1 MSLISTLEAPN
12 EELDGEF
19 LYDLLDKLQNGVI
32 RKPENFNNLHF
43 LLFLLYDSYG
53 YERDRYPLWRWY
65 YRIKKKCLTAKHLT
79 IDTEHSRQYIVN
91 AIEHLID
98 TRVTITKLIEE
109 YVQVDLQY
117 LNSPIHG
124 LFNSYTPLH
133 TYLYMERVDK
143 PIINENI
150 KIYQLFQSTITKL
163 YQNLS
168 FDLIHFSIAHRKTN
182 LLKKIFNENTNWL
195 DLSMNLTTERG
206 WLPLHYACYV
216 GDKDTVK
223 TICDSLTTPKSP
235 IHFDTIS
242 LLIPNLK
249 QELFEKNPNEFILKT
264 WGVEHSAHKAKQR
277 KSRVQSSMDS
287 HHNLFT
293 EKCFQQKLNSNTD
306 IRDQPALSTNIH
318 NNSGIN
324 ITNDNDIP
332 DADELELSTLPLIQ
346 RDEFIDK
353 LLRMCDTKQML
364 IPSPL
369 TLACLA
375 INGNIIDYEE
385 IVKILLE
392 SHLVEFDGIN
402 HECILNHVVNYMHR
416 KEYARFQC
424 VQVYRD
430 TEIEGPS
437 TYVFYQFDGFIVNQ
451 DVKPLSSPLSGSAA
465 TLNTSKNDKSAE
477 SEDDRPSSAPT
488 SVRCLITVL
497 VLRDTFL
504 QYPRWDFHLLRENIE
519 EHFSDLENALG
530 CRPTILYPDG
540 DIISS
545 RKRSDATWEIIV
557 KYRLSSETGESLYMQ
572 VDYYFF
578 DAFGD
583 PLADA
588 LANVYQTPFY
598 ISCMTDST
606 VMMNT
611 IFDSFFQRRNLHR
624 WGTIASK
631 HLEHCFDGI
640 LQIKTNGTTFL
651 SLCSTLNH
659 YYQLDG
665 DPFTEENS
673 ATIQRIFVHAFACC
687 VRRNAK
693 IELDYLIR
701 NHALIYYDSC
711 RTKPNDIRHNILTYC
726 VVRNLAVVFDQL
738 MTNMKTSMYKTYQ
751 NSTNPD
757 WQPHIAWKEIIHV
770 IIDPVLQQ
778 QQQQNDFTQL
788 ACYGD
793 ANTNATSIDSIP
805 VLDVTGEEYIRC
817 INSRN
822 TIVSKAKRKLTR
834 VSTELERT
842 RAITRQLS
850 VCDSHQTKDA
860 RSDSNGLTPNQKN
873 RIFSLRSNSNSS
885 GVENNENLTKNSRN
899 ILKNVNRLRWRGKNE
914 RHSTAG
920 LTADPYRSKKRASS
934 PITIPKFNE
943 LSKPPDVLSLKL
955 VYVKTFS
962 RMNAY
967 LKILRLK
974 KILYSY
980 VSDAELNDNDE
991 NSDASDAN
999 FLTKLILNHQP
1010 KLHVRKMIGDV
1021 QTQRY
1026 SSHRTALQHIQAMFR
1041 PIQHRINAPIEYE
1054 QIPMTRTKRTMN
1066 LQRTASIYNNEIKND
1081 EKIRNNKGNTKCIKN
1096 RIQLLLHSSSC
1107 SLYF

>member
-1 MSLISTLEAPN
+1 MTRAVRLHSSVEIVSLVTYSLLQGHNLDHLSTAMSLISTLEVSN

-53 YERDRYPLWRWY
+53 YARDRYPLWRSY
-65 YRIKKKCLTAKHLT
+65 HRIKKKYLTAKHLT
-79 IDTEHSRQYIVN
+79 IDTKHSRQYIAN

-98 TRVTITKLIEE
+98 TNVTITTLIEE
-109 YVQVDLQY
+109 YVQADLQY

-143 PIINENI
+143 PIINDNI

-168 FDLIHFSIAHRKTN
+168 FDLIHFSIAHGKTN

-242 LLIPNLK
+242 LLIPNFK
-249 QELFEKNPNEFILKT
+249 QELFEKNPNEFILKV

-277 KSRVQSSMDS
+277 KSRVKSSIDS
-287 HHNLFT
+287 PHNLFT
-293 EKCFQQKLNSNTD
+293 KQYFQQKLNSNTD
-306 IRDQPALSTNIH
+306 TRDQPALST
-318 NNSGIN
+318 N

-353 LLRMCDTKQML
+353 LLHMCDTKQML

-424 VQVYRD
+424 VQVYHD
-430 TEIEGPS
+430 TETEGPS
-437 TYVFYQFDGFIVNQ
+437 TYVFYQFDGFIVSQ
-451 DVKPLSSPLSGSAA
+451 DTKPLASPLSGSAA
-465 TLNTSKNDKSAE
+465 TLNTSKNDEADE
-477 SEDDRPSSAPT
+477 SEGDRPSSAPI

-545 RKRSDATWEIIV
+545 RKRSDATWEVIV

-611 IFDSFFQRRNLHR
+611 IFDSFFKRRNLHR

-640 LQIKTNGTTFL
+640 LQTKNNCTTFL

-665 DPFTEENS
+665 DPFIEENS

-693 IELDYLIR
+693 IELDYLIK

-778 QQQQNDFTQL
+778 QNDFTQL

-793 ANTNATSIDSIP
+793 TNTNATSIGNIP
-805 VLDVTGEEYIRC
+805 VLHVTDEEYIRC

-834 VSTELERT
+834 EPTELKRT
-842 RAITRQLS
+842 RAITHQLS
-850 VCDSHQTKDA
+850 VCDPHRMKDA

-873 RIFSLRSNSNSS
+873 RIFSLQSNGNSS
-885 GVENNENLTKNSRN
+885 GAENNENLMKKSRN
-899 ILKNVNRLRWRGKNE
+899 IFKNVNRLRWRGKNE
-914 RHSTAG
+914 RHSTGG
-920 LTADPYRSKKRASS
+920 LTVDPYRSKKRTSS
-934 PITIPKFNE
+934 PTAIPKFNE
-943 LSKPPDVLSLKL
+943 LSRPSDVLSLP
-955 VYVKTFS
+955 YV
-962 RMNAY
+962 N
-967 LKILRLK
+967 
-974 KILYSY
+974 
-980 VSDAELNDNDE
+980 DAELNDNDE

-999 FLTKLILNHQP
+999 FLTKLILNHQL
-1010 KLHVRKMIGDV
+1010 KLHGRQTIGGA
-1021 QTQRY
+1021 QTQRH
-1026 SSHRTALQHIQAMFR
+1026 SSHQTTLHHMQAMFR
-1041 PIQHRINAPIEYE
+1041 PIQHRIKTPIEYE
-1054 QIPMTRTKRTMN
+1054 QMPMTRTKRTMK
-1066 LQRTASIYNNEIKND
+1066 LRRTASICNNDKKND
-1081 EKIRNNKGNTKCIKN
+1081 EKNTEQERQYQIHQESN
-1096 RIQLLLHSSSC
+1096 TIAIS
-1107 SLYF
+1107 